1 MPNISSSTKQILI
14 LNVWGVGV
22 VKDDANKYPMIVPGE
37 EVVRI
42 CPCDECQATL
52 KKLIDAYNNKNQ
64 TNNIDKTT
72 ERGIFSDID
81 LSVEAAPMELNLR
94 WVINP
99 LSNAN
104 KKDACRNK
112 GDRDGGISI
121 QNPGTIQ
128 DKNSGTNDDECLI
141 PIINF
146 HAPKWVVYIRHI
158 VMCILKR

>member
-1 MPNISSSTKQILI
+1 MTKS
-14 LNVWGVGV
+14 
-22 VKDDANKYPMIVPGE
+22 DTSKYPITVPGD